1 MLGLSSE
8 SGGAPATAALSAIVI
23 TRDEEANIAAC
34 LASVSFAREIVVVD
48 SGSRDR
54 TIELARAAGARVVQ
68 TPDWPGF
75 GAQKN
80 RALDLATQPWVLS
93 IDADE
98 RVTPQLRDEI
108 LALVSA
114 GTPPPQRSPGGG
126 GSDFQASQARGGSN
140 SFDAYSLPRRSSY
153 CGQYI
158 SHSGWY
164 PDRVVR
170 LFRRGTARFSDDAVH
185 ERLVTTGAVGRLR
198 SDLLHS
204 TYPDLETMLGKLD
217 RYSSASAGMLHAAGR
232 RSSVAGAVARGL
244 WAFFR
249 TYVLRAG
256 WLDGRM
262 GFVLAVSVAE
272 GTYYKY
278 LKLWLMD
285 HDPDTRRG

>member
-8 SGGAPATAALSAIVI
+8 SGGRPGAVPVSVIVI
-23 TRDEEANIAAC
+23 TQDEEANIAEC
-34 LASVSFAREIVVVD
+34 LASVSFARDIVVVD

-54 TIELARAAGARVVQ
+54 TIELARAHGARVLQ

-75 GAQKN
+75 GPQKN
-80 RALDLATQPWVLS
+80 RALDLATEPWVLS

-98 RVTPQLRDEI
+98 RVTPQLREEI
-108 LALVSA
+108 LRVVQA
-114 GTPPPQRSPGGG
+114 GAGAP
-126 GSDFQASQARGGSN
+126 
-140 SFDAYSLPRRSSY
+140 DAYSIPRRSSY

-158 SHSGWY
+158 AHSGWY
-164 PDRVVR
+164 PDRVLR
-170 LFRRGTARFSDDAVH
+170 LFRRGSARFTDDAVH
-185 ERLVTTGAVGRLR
+185 ERLVAQGTVGRLAG
-198 SDLLHS
+198 DLLHT
-204 TYPDLETMLGKLD
+204 TYPDLETMLEKLN
-217 RYSSASAGMLHAAGR
+217 RYSSASAGMLQAQGR
-232 RSSVAGAVARGL
+232 RATLGGAVARGL

-278 LKLWLMD
+278 LKLWHMT
-285 HDPDTRRG
+285 HRTDTWRG

>member
-8 SGGAPATAALSAIVI
+8 SGGRPGAVALSVIVI
-23 TRDEEANIAAC
+23 TRDEEANIAEC

-54 TIELARAAGARVVQ
+54 TIELARAAGARVEQ

-75 GAQKN
+75 GPQKN

-93 IDADE
+93 LDADE
-98 RVTPQLRDEI
+98 RVTPELRAQI
-108 LALVSA
+108 LRVLQ
-114 GTPPPQRSPGGG
+114 GTGGP
-126 GSDFQASQARGGSN
+126 
-140 SFDAYSLPRRSSY
+140 DAYEMSRRSSY
-153 CGQYI
+153 CGQFMA
-158 SHSGWY
+158 HSGWY

-170 LFRRGTARFSDDAVH
+170 LFRRGAARFSADAVH
-185 ERLVTTGAVGRLR
+185 ERLVTQGAVGRLKG
-198 SDLLHS
+198 DLLHT
-204 TYPDLETMLGKLD
+204 TYPDLETMLEKLN
-217 RYSSASAGMLHAAGR
+217 RYSTASAGMLHAEGR
-232 RSSVAGAVARGL
+232 RSTLAGAVGRGL

-278 LKLWLMD
+278 LKLWHLG
-285 HDPDTRRG
+285 HRADTWRG